1 MPELLPK
8 WPGGRQMKTYL
19 TMYSIQDGENAYK
32 EYSIIEAKNQREA
45 DQIAKHEEIEMGRS
59 NTEQRLEWT
68 QEILPSEINTL
79 KRFGVI

>member
-1 MPELLPK
+1 
-8 WPGGRQMKTYL
+8 MKTYL